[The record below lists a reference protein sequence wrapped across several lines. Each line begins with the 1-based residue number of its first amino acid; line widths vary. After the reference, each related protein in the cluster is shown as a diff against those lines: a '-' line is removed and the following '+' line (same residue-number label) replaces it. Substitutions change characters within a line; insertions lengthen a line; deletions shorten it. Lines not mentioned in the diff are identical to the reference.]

1 MITGIAV
8 ASVLV
13 GVVLFLALLGR
24 ETAVSMADDRSN
36 LDLHHFNVVLAPLAV
51 AFVLN
56 IVLEALIVLNVL

>member
-36 LDLHHFNVVLAPLAV
+36 LDLHPFNVVLAPLAV